1 MCTYSPTEYI
11 FRHSTIQESTLTS
24 SLNARSKKD
33 KIGGDKQVA
42 CQMIY
47 FFPKVLLGIVGA
59 GLINDS
65 DASARRRYHHSLFA
79 LLAAGIRG
87 VQSV

>member
-1 MCTYSPTEYI
+1 
-11 FRHSTIQESTLTS
+11 
-24 SLNARSKKD
+24 
-33 KIGGDKQVA
+33 
-42 CQMIY
+42 MIY